1 MIYFDHVKNY
11 DLKVDLS
18 MHTRNDT
25 LFIKNLM
32 IDTLSI
38 RIKQNIVRSIPII
51 GFIAKI

>member
-11 DLKVDLS
+11 DLKVNLS

-25 LFIKNLM
+25 FFIKNLM

-38 RIKQNIVRSIPII
+38 RIIVRSIPII